1 MNPTSFTSKI
11 TLDNGELEMTK
22 GYFDIQV
29 NGYGGIDFNKDG
41 LTAEELRRACETLQ
55 RDGVTGIF
63 ATICTAEL
71 PVMCRRAA
79 QIVKLREHDA
89 LSRQLVAG
97 IHFEGPFMNETVGYR
112 GAHPE
117 AALHPA
123 NLDEMKQL
131 LAAAGGLTKLV
142 TLAPERDPGMATTR
156 YLAGQ
161 GIAVSAGHTN
171 ASLDDLKAGIDAG
184 LTMVTHLGNG
194 CPMQMHRHDNI
205 IQRALSFAGQLWI
218 CFIADGVHVPF
229 FALKNYLK
237 VAGIERSIITTDA
250 VAPAGLGP
258 GTYTFGNWKVVAGED
273 MALWAPDR
281 SHLVGSGIFMPKVE
295 DNLRRHLGLS
305 DNEIRQLIC
314 DNPRRAF
321 GL

>member
-1 MNPTSFTSKI
+1 MN
-11 TLDNGELEMTK
+11 
-22 GYFDIQV
+22 YFDIQV
-29 NGYGGIDFNKDG
+29 NGYGGIDFNKEG
-41 LTAEELRRACETLQ
+41 LTGEELLRACTTLQ

-63 ATICTAEL
+63 ATICTDEVSA
-71 PVMCRRAA
+71 MCQRAA
-79 QIVKLREHDA
+79 QIVKLRDHDPV
-89 LSRQLVAG
+89 SRQIIAG
-97 IHFEGPFMNETVGYR
+97 IHFEGPFMNETDGYR
-112 GAHPE
+112 GAHPA

-131 LAAAGGLTKLV
+131 LAAASGLTKLV

-156 YLAGQ
+156 YLAAQ
-161 GIAVSAGHTN
+161 GIVVSAGHTN
-171 ASLDDLKAGIDAG
+171 ASLDDLRSAIDAG
-184 LTMVTHLGNG
+184 LTMFTHLGNG

-229 FALKNYLK
+229 VALKNYLK
-237 VAGIERSIITTDA
+237 LAGSERTIITTDA

-258 GTYTFGNWKVVAGED
+258 GTYTFNKWKVVAGED

-305 DNEIRQLIC
+305 DSEIRQLIY

-321 GL
+321 GS

>member
-1 MNPTSFTSKI
+1 
-11 TLDNGELEMTK
+11 MTK

>member
-1 MNPTSFTSKI
+1 MN
-11 TLDNGELEMTK
+11 
-22 GYFDIQV
+22 YFDIQV
-29 NGYGGIDFNKDG
+29 NGYGGIDFNKEG
-41 LTAEELRRACETLQ
+41 LTADELHRSCERLQ
-55 RDGVTGIF
+55 KDGVAGIF
-63 ATICTAEL
+63 ATICTAEI
-71 PVMCRRAA
+71 PVMCRLAA
-79 QIVKLREHDA
+79 QIVKLRDQDT
-89 LSRQLVAG
+89 LGRQVIAG
-97 IHFEGPFMNETVGYR
+97 IHFEGPFMNETAGYR

-161 GIAVSAGHTN
+161 GIVVSAGHTN

-184 LTMVTHLGNG
+184 LKMFTHLGNG

-205 IQRALSFAGQLWI
+205 IQRALSLAGQLWL

-258 GTYTFGNWKVVAGED
+258 GTYTFGKWKVVAGED

-295 DNLRRHLGLS
+295 DNLRRHLGLG
-305 DNEIRQLIC
+305 DTEIRKLIC

>member
-1 MNPTSFTSKI
+1 VN
-11 TLDNGELEMTK
+11 
-22 GYFDIQV
+22 YFDIQV

-41 LTAEELRRACETLQ
+41 LTGDELRRACETLR

-63 ATICTAEL
+63 ATICTEQI
-71 PVMCRRAA
+71 PVMGRRAT
-79 QIVKLREHDA
+79 QIVKLCDRDP
-89 LSRQLVAG
+89 LCRQLIAG
-97 IHFEGPFMNETVGYR
+97 IHFEGPFMNETAGYR
-112 GAHPE
+112 GAHSE

-123 NLDEMKQL
+123 NLDEMKL
-131 LAAAGGLTKLV
+131 LLDAAGGLTRMV

-156 YLAGQ
+156 YLAGE
-161 GIAVSAGHTN
+161 GIVVSAGHTN
-171 ASLDDLKAGIDAG
+171 ASLNDLKAGLDAG
-184 LTMVTHLGNG
+184 LKMFTHLGNG

-205 IQRALSFAGQLWI
+205 IQRALSLADQLWL

-237 VAGIERSIITTDA
+237 VAGLERAIITTDA

-258 GTYTFGNWKVVAGED
+258 GTYTFGKWTVVAGED

-295 DNLRRHLGLS
+295 DNLRRHLGLG
-305 DNEIRQLIC
+305 DTAIRQLIC

>member
-1 MNPTSFTSKI
+1 MN
-11 TLDNGELEMTK
+11 
-22 GYFDIQV
+22 YFDIQV

-41 LTAEELRRACETLQ
+41 LTGDELRRACETLR

-63 ATICTAEL
+63 ATICTEQI
-71 PVMCRRAA
+71 PVMSRLAA
-79 QIVKLREHDA
+79 QIVKLRDRDP
-89 LSRQLVAG
+89 LCRQLIAG
-97 IHFEGPFMNETVGYR
+97 IHFEGPFMNETAGYR
-112 GAHPE
+112 GAHAE

-123 NLDEMKQL
+123 NLDEMKRL
-131 LAAAGGLTKLV
+131 LDAAGGLTKLV
-142 TLAPERDPGMATTR
+142 TLAPERDPGLATTR
-156 YLAGQ
+156 YLAGN
-161 GIAVSAGHTN
+161 GIVVSAGHTN

-184 LTMVTHLGNG
+184 LKMFTHLGNG

-205 IQRALSFAGQLWI
+205 IQRALSLADQLWL

-237 VAGIERSIITTDA
+237 VAGLERAIITTDA

-258 GTYTFGNWKVVAGED
+258 GTYTFGKWTVVAGED

-295 DNLRRHLGLS
+295 DNLRRHVGLGDS
-305 DNEIRQLIC
+305 AIRQLIC